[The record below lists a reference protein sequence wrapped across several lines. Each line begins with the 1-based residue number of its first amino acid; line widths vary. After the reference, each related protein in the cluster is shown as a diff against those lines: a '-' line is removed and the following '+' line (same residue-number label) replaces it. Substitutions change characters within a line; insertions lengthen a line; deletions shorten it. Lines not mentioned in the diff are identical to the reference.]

1 MKKPLDMKISS
12 IVLNNFRQYYG
23 SVVIDLETNNDKN
36 IILVGG
42 KNGYGKTNF
51 LISIV
56 WCLYGEKITQIDESF
71 KREVQKESNYQKFIK
86 QSLNW
91 KSRDEGKSEFSV
103 EIQFE
108 DIDYPANIKVSDNRL
123 LIKRVFNTQKIDESL
138 SILNT
143 EGQELFFE
151 LEDKISFINDY
162 LIPLEAAKFVFFD
175 AEKIASWAEL
185 STKDEG
191 NVLNDAL
198 GKLLG
203 LDLFENLKDD
213 INVFIDNL
221 RKESASSN
229 LREQIDN
236 TEQAIKLNTR
246 KIEEI
251 DLKSALNDNEVQ
263 ELKKKI
269 NEYHIFLNQNSKKE
283 TSTVN
288 REKLYFDILKLR
300 ERKNI
305 IEKQFNDLSEIIPI
319 AMLSGKIEEVIEQLE
334 LQNQVK
340 SNTETNAEI
349 KGKLENFIEQLFNK
363 PPEPEDGSMS
373 FKNKVFYSDKA
384 QVLLNELFNVTD
396 ELNELELELDLN
408 KADADLIY
416 KASQL
421 IKQQSKELFE
431 TTISDFNTIQIT
443 LSEAEKQLK
452 ILDSDLEDE
461 TILETITKKDEAE
474 RKRDKL
480 IAENGALKVQKE
492 KLESDN
498 NRLNQQ
504 YTLQLQKS
512 SGNQI
517 IKRKISSAK
526 KYIDSLQTFIDNQKR
541 GKKEALATKLLAE
554 LQKLMHKMQNGNSSF
569 IKDSRIDILP
579 DGKGLKVSILDSEG
593 KEIPKETFSTGEKQI
608 YISCLIKSIL
618 SESIQNFPI
627 FIDTPLG
634 RLDHEHIENILNN
647 YYPDLS
653 SQVILLATNNE
664 VTPRRYNM
672 IAPKISKAYLIVN
685 ENNKSFF
692 KPGYFQS
699 YENKN

>member
-1 MKKPLDMKISS
+1 MKISS

-23 SVVIDLETNNDKN
+23 SVAIDLETNKDKN
-36 IILVGG
+36 IILIGG

-56 WCLYGEKITQIDESF
+56 WCLYGEKITLIDESF
-71 KREVQKESNYQKFIK
+71 KREVQKETNYQKFIK

-108 DIDYPANIKVSDNRL
+108 DIDYPANLKVKDNRL

-213 INVFIDNL
+213 INIFIDNL
-221 RKESASSN
+221 RKESAPSN

-251 DLKSALNDNEVQ
+251 DLKSALNDNEIQ

-269 NEYHIFLNQNSKKE
+269 NEYQIFLNQNSKNE
-283 TSTVN
+283 TSTLK
-288 REKLYFDILKLR
+288 REALYSEILKLQ

-305 IEKQFNDLSEIIPI
+305 LEKQFNDLCEIIPI
-319 AMLSGKIEEVIEQLE
+319 AILSGKIEEVIEQLE
-334 LQNQVK
+334 LQSQVK
-340 SNTETNAEI
+340 INSETNGEI
-349 KGKLENFIEQLFNK
+349 KVKLENFIEQLFNK
-363 PPEPEDGSMS
+363 PPEPEDGSMT
-373 FKNKVFYSDKA
+373 FKNKVFYSEKA
-384 QVLLNELFNVTD
+384 QVLLNEILNVSD
-396 ELNELELELDLN
+396 ELNELGLELDLN
-408 KADADLIY
+408 KADTDLIY
-416 KASQL
+416 KASLL

-431 TTISDFNTIQIT
+431 TTIADFNSIQIT
-443 LSEAEKQLK
+443 LADTDKQLK
-452 ILDSDLEDE
+452 IMDSDLEDE
-461 TILETITKKDEAE
+461 TFLEIVTKKDEYE
-474 RKRDKL
+474 RKRDKI

-492 KLESDN
+492 KFESDN
-498 NRLNQQ
+498 IRLNQQ

-512 SGNQI
+512 SGNRI
-517 IKRKISSAK
+517 IKNKISSAK
-526 KYIDSLQTFIDNQKR
+526 KYINSLQTFIDNQKR
-541 GKKEALATKLLAE
+541 GKKEAIATRLLAE
-554 LQKLMHKMQNGNSSF
+554 LQKLMHKMQNVNSSF

-618 SESIQNFPI
+618 GESIQNFPI

-653 SQVILLATNNE
+653 NQVILLATNNE

-672 IAPKISKAYLIVN
+672 IAQKISKAYLIVN

-692 KPGYFQS
+692 KSGYFQN

>member
-1 MKKPLDMKISS
+1 MKISS

-91 KSRDEGKSEFSV
+91 KSKDEGKSEFSV

-108 DIDYPANIKVSDNRL
+108 DIDYPANLKVNDNRL

-213 INVFIDNL
+213 VNVFIDNL
-221 RKESASSN
+221 RKESAPSN

-269 NEYHIFLNQNSKKE
+269 NEYQIFLNQNSKKE

-288 REKLYFDILKLR
+288 REKLYSDILKLR

-334 LQNQVK
+334 LQNHVK

-396 ELNELELELDLN
+396 ELNELQLELDLN
-408 KADADLIY
+408 KADTDLIY

-443 LSEAEKQLK
+443 LNEAEKQLK

-474 RKRDKL
+474 RKRDKI

-517 IKRKISSAK
+517 IKSKISSAK

-685 ENNKSFF
+685 EDKKSFF

>member
-1 MKKPLDMKISS
+1 MKISS

-23 SVVIDLETNNDKN
+23 SVVIDLETNKDKN

-91 KSRDEGKSEFSV
+91 KSRDEGKSDFSV

-108 DIDYPANIKVSDNRL
+108 DIDYPANLKVNDNRL
-123 LIKRVFNTQKIDESL
+123 LIRRVFNTKKIDESL

-151 LEDKISFINDY
+151 IEDKISFINDY

-213 INVFIDNL
+213 IGVFIDNL
-221 RKESASSN
+221 RKESAPSN

-236 TEQAIKLNTR
+236 TEQAIKLNAR

-251 DLKSALNDNEVQ
+251 DLKSALNDNEIQ

-269 NEYHIFLNQNSKKE
+269 NEYQIFLNQNSKKE
-283 TSTVN
+283 TSSVN
-288 REKLYFDILKLR
+288 REALYSDILKLR
-300 ERKNI
+300 ERKTI
-305 IEKQFNDLSEIIPI
+305 LEKQFNDLSEIIPI

-334 LQNQVK
+334 LQNQVM
-340 SNTETNAEI
+340 SNIETNAEI
-349 KGKLENFIEQLFNK
+349 KEKLDNFIEQLFNK

-384 QVLLNELFNVTD
+384 QLLLNELFNVSD
-396 ELNELELELDLN
+396 DLNELELELDLN
-408 KADADLIY
+408 KADTDLIY

-443 LSEAEKQLK
+443 LIDKEKKLK

-461 TILETITKKDEAE
+461 TILETITKKNEAE
-474 RKRDKL
+474 RKRDKI

-498 NRLNQQ
+498 VRLNQQ

-517 IKRKISSAK
+517 IKSKISSAK
-526 KYIDSLQTFIDNQKR
+526 KYIVSLQTFIDNQKR
-541 GKKEALATKLLAE
+541 GKKEALATKLLVE
-554 LQKLMHKMQNGNSSF
+554 LQKLMHKMQSENSSF

-593 KEIPKETFSTGEKQI
+593 QEIPKESFSTGEKQI

-653 SQVILLATNNE
+653 NQVILLATNNE
-664 VTPRRYNM
+664 VTPRRYNL
-672 IAPKISKAYLIVN
+672 IAQKISKAYLIIN

>member
-1 MKKPLDMKISS
+1 MKISS

-23 SVVIDLETNNDKN
+23 SVVIDLETNNNKN

-56 WCLYGEKITQIDESF
+56 WCLFGEKITQIDESF

-108 DIDYPANIKVSDNRL
+108 DIDYPANLKVSDNRL
-123 LIKRVFNTQKIDESL
+123 LIKRVFNTQKTDESL

-213 INVFIDNL
+213 LNVFIDNL
-221 RKESASSN
+221 RKESAPSN

-236 TEQAIKLNTR
+236 TEQAIKLNNR

-251 DLKSALNDNEVQ
+251 DLRSALNDNEVQ

-269 NEYHIFLNQNSKKE
+269 NEYQAFLNQNSKKE
-283 TSTVN
+283 TSSVN
-288 REKLYFDILKLR
+288 REALYSEILKLR

-334 LQNQVK
+334 FQNQVK
-340 SNTETNAEI
+340 NNTETNAEI
-349 KGKLENFIEQLFNK
+349 KGKLDKFIEQLFNK

-373 FKNKVFYSDKA
+373 FKNKVFYSGKA
-384 QVLLNELFNVTD
+384 QVLLNELFNVND
-396 ELNELELELDLN
+396 DLNELQLELDLN
-408 KADADLIY
+408 KADTDLIY

-443 LSEAEKQLK
+443 LTEAEKQLR

-474 RKRDKL
+474 RIRDKI
-480 IAENGALKVQKE
+480 IAENGALKIQKL

-498 NRLNQQ
+498 IRLNQQ

-512 SGNQI
+512 SVNQI
-517 IKRKISSAK
+517 IKSKISSAK

-593 KEIPKETFSTGEKQI
+593 IEIPKETFSTGEKQI

-653 SQVILLATNNE
+653 NQVILLATNNE
-664 VTPRRYNM
+664 VTPRRYNL
-672 IAPKISKAYLIVN
+672 IAHKISKAYLIIN
-685 ENNKSFF
+685 EDNKSFF

>member
-1 MKKPLDMKISS
+1 MKISS

-23 SVVIDLETNNDKN
+23 SVVIDLDTNKDKN

-108 DIDYPANIKVSDNRL
+108 DIDYPANLKVSDNRL

-213 INVFIDNL
+213 INVFIDSL
-221 RKESASSN
+221 RKESAPTN

-269 NEYHIFLNQNSKKE
+269 NEYQIFLNQNSKKE
-283 TSTVN
+283 TSSVS
-288 REKLYFDILKLR
+288 REALYSEILKLK

-319 AMLSGKIEEVIEQLE
+319 AMLSGKIEEVVEQLE
-334 LQNQVK
+334 FQNQVK

-349 KGKLENFIEQLFNK
+349 KEKLENFIEQLFNK
-363 PPEPEDGSMS
+363 PPEPEDGSMT

-384 QVLLNELFNVTD
+384 QVLLNELFNVSD
-396 ELNELELELDLN
+396 ELNELILELDLN
-408 KADADLIY
+408 KADTDLIY

-431 TTISDFNTIQIT
+431 TTISDFNSIQIT
-443 LSEAEKQLK
+443 LTEAEKQLK

-474 RKRDKL
+474 RKRDKI

-517 IKRKISSAK
+517 IKNKISSAK

-541 GKKEALATKLLAE
+541 GKKEALATKLLVE

-593 KEIPKETFSTGEKQI
+593 KEIPKESFSTGEKQI

-618 SESIQNFPI
+618 SESIQDFPI

-653 SQVILLATNNE
+653 NQVILLATNNE
-664 VTPRRYNM
+664 VTPRRYNL
-672 IAPKISKAYLIVN
+672 IAQKISKAYLIVN
-685 ENNKSFF
+685 EDNKSFF

>member
-1 MKKPLDMKISS
+1 
-12 IVLNNFRQYYG
+12 
-23 SVVIDLETNNDKN
+23 
-36 IILVGG
+36 
-42 KNGYGKTNF
+42 
-51 LISIV
+51 
-56 WCLYGEKITQIDESF
+56 
-71 KREVQKESNYQKFIK
+71 
-86 QSLNW
+86 
-91 KSRDEGKSEFSV
+91 
-103 EIQFE
+103 
-108 DIDYPANIKVSDNRL
+108 
-123 LIKRVFNTQKIDESL
+123 
-138 SILNT
+138 
-143 EGQELFFE
+143 
-151 LEDKISFINDY
+151 
-162 LIPLEAAKFVFFD
+162 
-175 AEKIASWAEL
+175 
-185 STKDEG
+185 
-191 NVLNDAL
+191 
-198 GKLLG
+198 
-203 LDLFENLKDD
+203 
-213 INVFIDNL
+213 
-221 RKESASSN
+221 
-229 LREQIDN
+229 
-236 TEQAIKLNTR
+236 
-246 KIEEI
+246 
-251 DLKSALNDNEVQ
+251 
-263 ELKKKI
+263 
-269 NEYHIFLNQNSKKE
+269 
-283 TSTVN
+283 
-288 REKLYFDILKLR
+288 
-300 ERKNI
+300 
-305 IEKQFNDLSEIIPI
+305 QFNDLSEIIPI

-334 LQNQVK
+334 FQNQVK

-373 FKNKVFYSDKA
+373 FKNKVFYSEKA

-396 ELNELELELDLN
+396 ELNELQLELDLN
-408 KADADLIY
+408 KADTDLIY

-431 TTISDFNTIQIT
+431 TTISDFNSIQIT
-443 LSEAEKQLK
+443 LTEAEKQLK

-474 RKRDKL
+474 RKRDKI

-517 IKRKISSAK
+517 IKSKISSAK

-653 SQVILLATNNE
+653 NQVILLATNNE
-664 VTPRRYNM
+664 VTPRRYNL
-672 IAPKISKAYLIVN
+672 IAQKISKAYLIVN
-685 ENNKSFF
+685 EDNKSFF

>member
-1 MKKPLDMKISS
+1 MKISS

-91 KSRDEGKSEFSV
+91 KSRDEGKSDFSV

-108 DIDYPANIKVSDNRL
+108 DIDYPANLKVNDNRL
-123 LIKRVFNTQKIDESL
+123 LIRRVFNTQKIDESL

-143 EGQELFFE
+143 EGHELFFE
-151 LEDKISFINDY
+151 PEDKISFINDY

-213 INVFIDNL
+213 ISVFIDNL
-221 RKESASSN
+221 RKESAPSN

-269 NEYHIFLNQNSKKE
+269 NEYQIFLNQNSKKE

-288 REKLYFDILKLR
+288 REKLYSEILKLR

-305 IEKQFNDLSEIIPI
+305 IEKHFNDLSEIIPI
-319 AMLSGKIEEVIEQLE
+319 ALLSGKIEEVIEQLE
-334 LQNQVK
+334 FQNQVK
-340 SNTETNAEI
+340 SNTETNREI
-349 KGKLENFIEQLFNK
+349 TGKLENFIEQLFNK
-363 PPEPEDGSMS
+363 PPEPEDGSMT

-396 ELNELELELDLN
+396 ELNELQLELDLN
-408 KADADLIY
+408 KADTDLIY

-431 TTISDFNTIQIT
+431 TTISDFNSIQIT
-443 LSEAEKQLK
+443 LTEAEKQLK

-474 RKRDKL
+474 RKRDKI

-517 IKRKISSAK
+517 IKSKISSAK

-653 SQVILLATNNE
+653 NQVILLATNNE
-664 VTPRRYNM
+664 VTPRRYNL
-672 IAPKISKAYLIVN
+672 IAQKISKAYLIVN
-685 ENNKSFF
+685 EDNKSFF